1 MQPPPPPNK
10 YNFFY
15 VLFSFRAKPK
25 KNMAFPHQ
33 TNKTQLFS
41 STNKHVHINKTT
53 LVSMIKL
60 TKKPSSDLL
69 SYSTAENKLEAKEKE
84 KRKKKITGYTLKNQ
98 HPWYYLTSS

>member
-1 MQPPPPPNK
+1 
-10 YNFFY
+10 
-15 VLFSFRAKPK
+15 
-25 KNMAFPHQ
+25 MAFPHQ

-41 STNKHVHINKTT
+41 STNKHVHIKKTT

-69 SYSTAENKLEAKEKE
+69 SYYTAENKLEAKEKE
-84 KRKKKITGYTLKNQ
+84 KKKITGYTLKNQ